1 LLYVINALLAPYREF
16 SSNLLEP
23 RGILALETEKIRGKL
38 YPISSY
44 RFCTVHYVH
53 SVEDA
58 AVKEKFLIFYFSTAP
73 DNIIRRIHAYRKEQ
87 KPIKLGG
94 TRKTLA
100 FKYKTQSLFRDNLKI
115 VYLQQSYGGGY

>member
-1 LLYVINALLAPYREF
+1 V
-16 SSNLLEP
+16 
-23 RGILALETEKIRGKL
+23 G
-38 YPISSY
+38 
-44 RFCTVHYVH
+44 
-53 SVEDA
+53 DA

-100 FKYKTQSLFRDNLKI
+100 FSTCLAPDQPFLNLPQNVFRPEKLNIMKI
-115 VYLQQSYGGGY
+115 ILIH